1 MHIVYVVADQGIP
14 VNGAKGASIHVQQIV
29 RSLGRLGH
37 DVTVVC
43 ANRGMEQGG
52 FAVNAEQVHGPEL
65 AMHVDHLF
73 AKADRRERQA
83 MADAEAIEDHI
94 VALAVTKP
102 VQLIY
107 ERFSLLSRAG
117 LNAARR
123 LQIPLV
129 VELNAPLR
137 EEQLT
142 YRTLVHEDE
151 AEIVERQVLG
161 GAHRVVAVSDAVAA
175 FARSCGAPAE
185 RVMVL
190 PNAVDPDHF
199 RPRPRRMP
207 SSEDPFVIGFTGSL
221 KPWHGLEYL
230 LRAMRDLCCVD
241 GERYRLVIVG
251 KGPMQQWIEG
261 FIAGAGIGDHVSML
275 GWVDYADLP
284 EAIAGFDVAVAP
296 YPDHQDFYFSPLKV
310 FEYMAMGL
318 PVVAS
323 NVGQIQQI
331 VRHQRN
337 GLLVAPESPAA
348 IASAI
353 RALRSDTDLKC
364 RLGKA
369 ARTTSL
375 NNTWSDNARM
385 AVAGIEGAA

>member
-1 MHIVYVVADQGIP
+1 
-14 VNGAKGASIHVQQIV
+14 
-29 RSLGRLGH
+29 
-37 DVTVVC
+37 
-43 ANRGMEQGG
+43 
-52 FAVNAEQVHGPEL
+52 
-65 AMHVDHLF
+65 
-73 AKADRRERQA
+73 
-83 MADAEAIEDHI
+83 
-94 VALAVTKP
+94 
-102 VQLIY
+102 
-107 ERFSLLSRAG
+107 
-117 LNAARR
+117 
-123 LQIPLV
+123 
-129 VELNAPLR
+129 
-137 EEQLT
+137 
-142 YRTLVHEDE
+142 
-151 AEIVERQVLG
+151 
-161 GAHRVVAVSDAVAA
+161 
-175 FARSCGAPAE
+175 
-185 RVMVL
+185 
-190 PNAVDPDHF
+190 
-199 RPRPRRMP
+199 
-207 SSEDPFVIGFTGSL
+207 
-221 KPWHGLEYL
+221 
-230 LRAMRDLCCVD
+230 MRDLCCVD

-318 PVVAS
+318 PLVAS